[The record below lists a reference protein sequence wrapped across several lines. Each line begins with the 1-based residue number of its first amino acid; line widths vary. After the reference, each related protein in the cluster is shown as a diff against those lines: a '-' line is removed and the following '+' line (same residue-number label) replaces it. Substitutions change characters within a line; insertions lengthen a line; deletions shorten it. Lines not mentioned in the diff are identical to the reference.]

1 MSLLSTYQEF
11 VLHKAA
17 PPSPIH
23 ESYWDMLHA
32 ALGLATEVMELSLS
46 TTRDNTE
53 EELGDTCWYLMLAAH
68 SINIDV
74 NFLPVTVDPRKRMWT
89 LSLQGLTRC
98 TETYLSLI
106 KKEVF
111 YKSSQLANLRVAYN
125 ELWEAFLYHCIACNY
140 PLELCIAENTAKLNQ
155 RYADKFSTQESDERK
170 DKVE

>member
-1 MSLLSTYQEF
+1 MSQLSTYQEF

-17 PPSPIH
+17 PSDTIH
-23 ESYWDMLHA
+23 QSYWDLLHSTF
-32 ALGLATEVMELSLS
+32 GLATEVMELSLS
-46 TTRDNTE
+46 TTRENTE

-68 SINIDV
+68 SLNIDV
-74 NFLPVTVDPRKRMWT
+74 EYLPVTVDPRQRAWT
-89 LSLQGLTRC
+89 LSLQGLVRF
-98 TETYLSLI
+98 TEVYISLV

-125 ELWEAFLYHCIACNY
+125 DLWSAFLYHCIACNY
-140 PLELCIAENTAKLNQ
+140 PLELCISENMAKLNQ